1 VSDTDPPEKP
11 ARTGAPQGGSESR
24 EQRIARLHQTARTLP
39 AEPGVYLMKNRNG
52 VVLYVGKA
60 SKLRDRVGSYFLPST
75 DLGPRKNR
83 MLDEV
88 HAFETFTT
96 QTPWE
101 ALLAENRLIKDIK
114 PKYNAAQ
121 RDDRTYPYLV
131 VTMREDYPRV
141 FVSRNPTGV
150 RADGT
155 KDPRFVGASVLG
167 PFTSPGSLR
176 EAVDALQGVFRFRT
190 CSLDIVEGDPANK
203 RFRPCLLASIGKCS
217 APCNES
223 IGKDAYREDI
233 ERFTRFLKTK
243 RTTMIRDLKREM
255 EAASA
260 ELRFE
265 KAATLRD
272 QIRAL
277 EKIEHRARTRDGWQ
291 PETEIGYIEPEKG
304 TKALARA
311 LGVDRRIRCVEGFD
325 IAHLQGG
332 ETVASKVCFVDGR
345 PFKQEYRR
353 YRIRSFENLEGGR
366 RNDDFAAMREV
377 VSRRYR
383 DAGAGQELY
392 PDLILIDGGK
402 GQLRA
407 ATDAFDQLELKPP
420 LVVSIAKKEE
430 LLYTPASP
438 DPIRLG
444 RGNPGL
450 RLCQQV
456 RDEAHRFAQ
465 HYHHI
470 LRRKATLGE

>member
-1 VSDTDPPEKP
+1 VTDPERSEQNNQP
-11 ARTGAPQGGSESR
+11 ALPVWGSETHGA
-24 EQRIARLHQTARTLP
+24 RIARLHDAARALP
-39 AEPGVYLMKNRNG
+39 PEPGVYLMKNHNG

-83 MLDEV
+83 LLDEV
-88 HAFETFTT
+88 HSFETFVT

-114 PKYNAAQ
+114 PRYNAAQ

-167 PFTSPGSLR
+167 PFTSPGALR
-176 EAVDALQGVFRFRT
+176 EALDALQSVFRFRT

-203 RFRPCLLASIGKCS
+203 HFRPCLLASIGKCS

-223 IGKDAYREDI
+223 IPKDSYREDI
-233 ERFTRFLKTK
+233 ERFVRFLKTK
-243 RTTMIRDLKREM
+243 RTTMIRELKREM
-255 EAASA
+255 EAAS
-260 ELRFE
+260 EGLRFE

-272 QIRAL
+272 QVRAL
-277 EKIEHRARTRDGWQ
+277 EKIEHRASRSDRWQ

-304 TKALARA
+304 PKALARA
-311 LGVDRRIRCVEGFD
+311 LGVERRIRCVEGFD

-353 YRIRSFENLEGGR
+353 YRIKSFENMDGGR

-383 DAGAGQELY
+383 DAGAGHELY

-402 GQLRA
+402 GQLSA
-407 ATDAFDQLELKPP
+407 AMDAFDQLEVKPP

-430 LLYTPASP
+430 LLYSSASDEP
-438 DPIRLG
+438 VRLG
-444 RGNPGL
+444 RNNPGL

>member
-1 VSDTDPPEKP
+1 MSDPEHPEHTTELSPPKW
-11 ARTGAPQGGSESR
+11 GSETH
-24 EQRIARLHQTARTLP
+24 EQRLSRLHEAARALP
-39 AEPGVYLMKNRNG
+39 AEPGVYLMKNHNG

-60 SKLRDRVGSYFLPST
+60 SKLRDRVGSYFLAST
-75 DLGPRKNR
+75 DLGPRKNKL
-83 MLDEV
+83 LDEV
-88 HAFETFTT
+88 HSFETFVT

-114 PKYNAAQ
+114 PRYNAAQ

-167 PFTSPGSLR
+167 PFTSPGALR
-176 EAVDALQGVFRFRT
+176 EALDALQSVFRFRT

-203 RFRPCLLASIGKCS
+203 HFRPCLLASIGKCS

-233 ERFTRFLKTK
+233 ERFVRFLKTK
-243 RTTMIRDLKREM
+243 RTTMIRELTREM
-255 EAASA
+255 EAASE

-272 QIRAL
+272 QIRA
-277 EKIEHRARTRDGWQ
+277 IERIDHRATRSDRWQ

-304 TKALARA
+304 PKALARA
-311 LGVDRRIRCVEGFD
+311 LGVERRIRCVEGFD

-353 YRIRSFENLEGGR
+353 YRIKTVENMAGGR
-366 RNDDFAAMREV
+366 ANDDFAAMREV

-383 DAGAGQELY
+383 DAGAGHELY

-402 GQLRA
+402 GQLSA
-407 ATDAFDQLELKPP
+407 AMDAFEQLEIKPP
-420 LVVSIAKKEE
+420 LVVSIAKKDE
-430 LLYTPASP
+430 LLYTQASDEP
-438 DPIRLG
+438 VRLG
-444 RGNPGL
+444 RNNPGL